1 MNDIYD
7 RYDRLVAT
15 KAAALKLLKTSKR
28 RVKALRREHRHHE
41 KARIV
46 ITELAKA
53 TQDEAKER
61 IEKLVSLA
69 IQSVFDDRDF
79 SFMMKFERKNNRVY
93 ATPLVMEYGE
103 EYDPKEDMGGGII
116 DIISL
121 ALKIVLWHMQD
132 PRKRNV
138 LILDEPFRFTGKLI
152 TKAGYMLKFISD
164 KLDLQIIMVS
174 HEDELIDICDWVY
187 RIRRKGT
194 LSSVHQIKGQRKIRR
209 RRGRK

>member
-1 MNDIYD
+1 MNDVYE
-7 RYDRLVAT
+7 RYDKLVAA

-28 RVKALRREHRHHE
+28 KVKALKREHRDHE

-79 SFMMKFERKNNRVY
+79 SFKMKFERKNNRVY
-93 ATPLVMEYGE
+93 ATPLVLEYGE

-121 ALKIVLWHMQD
+121 SLKIVLWHMED
-132 PRKRNV
+132 PRK
-138 LILDEPFRFTGKLI
+138 T
-152 TKAGYMLKFISD
+152 
-164 KLDLQIIMVS
+164 
-174 HEDELIDICDWVY
+174 
-187 RIRRKGT
+187 
-194 LSSVHQIKGQRKIRR
+194 
-209 RRGRK
+209 